1 MRTKCS
7 KSGAGAGAT
16 GVIGGVKVRENN
28 VRSWRQDVVCV
39 LVDRSET

>member
-1 MRTKCS
+1 MMTRCS
-7 KSGAGAGAT
+7 KSGAGTDAI

-28 VRSWRQDVVCV
+28 VRSWRQDVICV